1 MFDDFFFKICDIMK
15 KILAYSLRLYDIF
28 NSDTRKQCF
37 DTGFKMHP
45 KPWHN
50 IILHMEM
57 RDYL

>member
-1 MFDDFFFKICDIMK
+1 MCDIMK

-37 DTGFKMHP
+37 EIGFKIHP